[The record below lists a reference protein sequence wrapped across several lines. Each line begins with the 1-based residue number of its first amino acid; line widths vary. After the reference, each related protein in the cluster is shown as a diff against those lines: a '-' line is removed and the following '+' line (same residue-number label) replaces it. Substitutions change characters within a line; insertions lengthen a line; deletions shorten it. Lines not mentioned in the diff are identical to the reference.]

1 MKCTLPRFCDHLER
15 VGHETADTC
24 PANRKEDPSVPM
36 NWQVYIILCSDN
48 SLYTGITT
56 DLSRRLR
63 QHAAGRG
70 AKYFRGR
77 RPEKVLY
84 LETGH
89 TRSTASRREAKI
101 KTLTHA
107 DKCLLASTER
117 NELIDGQASVELGRL
132 PGKLPQEY

>member
-1 MKCTLPRFCDHLER
+1 MWVNLENE
-15 VGHETADTC
+15 GLHF
-24 PANRKEDPSVPM
+24 SM

-56 DLSRRLR
+56 DLARRLR
-63 QHAAGRG
+63 RHEEGRG

-77 RPEKVLY
+77 RPEKVIY

-89 TRSTASRREAKI
+89 TRSTAGRREAEI

-107 DKCLLASTER
+107 DKCRLACAEQNEVATTGGTTSTF
-117 NELIDGQASVELGRL
+117 
-132 PGKLPQEY
+132 